1 MDVCLFKGR
10 DGWRYAT
17 SGELGPH
24 GDFLS
29 LGYLMSRRQWRRVK
43 EFGYNFGR
51 SFAHLSTKSKQAA
64 VGCFG
69 PLFRETSYSQI
80 WFQRLQDFDRVMLCW
95 CGAID
100 YSDDVRAK
108 LQIEPRE
115 AAYYAPAD
123 KFRGI
128 LDVPKLVLTLD
139 DFFKLMRY
147 NVRIPADL
155 FEAIRMLPKSRGGEQ

>member
-24 GDFLS
+24 G
-29 LGYLMSRRQWRRVK
+29 
-43 EFGYNFGR
+43 
-51 SFAHLSTKSKQAA
+51 
-64 VGCFG
+64 
-69 PLFRETSYSQI
+69 
-80 WFQRLQDFDRVMLCW
+80 
-95 CGAID
+95 
-100 YSDDVRAK
+100 
-108 LQIEPRE
+108 
-115 AAYYAPAD
+115 
-123 KFRGI
+123 
-128 LDVPKLVLTLD
+128 